1 MNLIDIT
8 DLINVQME
16 DIGNQI
22 PLRLKMHH
30 VNSTQS
36 FIHNLVA
43 NSENDLTIAT
53 ETIDPVEAGTVLPVD
68 FLRVRDVSVNGC
80 PIELIQP
87 QQRHEFSATVED
99 VTGIGSSSYFAY
111 LRGNKI
117 YFSDG
122 LAGGT
127 GVAFTYTRRL
137 PKLHRGVPQAG
148 CTSTTVVLA
157 TEALIGS
164 VEAKDDYYK
173 NATIVGMSGP
183 GAGEEHVFS
192 GYVGSTKVGTTD
204 EWTESLTTASVYE
217 IKCELPEDPDFHVI
231 LCDIISDKLGKGKA
245 NKQVWA
251 ELEQKLGQLSS
262 RNSQNGWFII

>member
-1 MNLIDIT
+1 MNLIDFSG
-8 DLINVQME
+8 LIAVQIE
-16 DIGNQI
+16 DVGHLRI
-22 PLRLKMHH
+22 PLHLLIHH
-30 VNSTQS
+30 INSTQS
-36 FIHNLVA
+36 YLHNLVA

-53 ETIDPVEAGTVLPVD
+53 VTIDPITAGTTLPID
-68 FLRVRDVSVNGC
+68 FLRIRDVSVNGR

-137 PKLHRGVPQAG
+137 PKLHRGVPQAAS
-148 CTSTTVVLA
+148 STTVTLA

-164 VEAKDDYYK
+164 VETKDDYYK

-204 EWTESLTTASVYE
+204 EWTEPLTTASVYE

-231 LCDIISDKLGKGKA
+231 LCDIVSDKLGKGKG

>member
-1 MNLIDIT
+1 MNLIDFS
-8 DLINVQME
+8 DLIAVQIE
-16 DIGNQI
+16 DVGHLRI
-22 PLRLKMHH
+22 PLRLLIHH
-30 VNSTQS
+30 INSTQS

-53 ETIDPVEAGTVLPVD
+53 ETIDPIEAGTTLPVD

-87 QQRHEFSATVED
+87 QQRHVFSATVED

-117 YFSDG
+117 FFSDG
-122 LAGGT
+122 LASGT
-127 GVAFTYTRRL
+127 GVTFTYTRRL
-137 PKLHRGVPQAG
+137 PKLHRGVPQAAS
-148 CTSTTVVLA
+148 STTVTLA
-157 TEALIGS
+157 DEALIGS
-164 VEAKDDYYK
+164 VETKDDYYK

-192 GYVGSTKVGTTD
+192 GYVGSTKIGTTD
-204 EWTESLTTASVYE
+204 EWDEPLTTASVYE

-231 LCDIISDKLGKGKA
+231 LCDIVSDKLGKGKG